1 VRWQEL
7 KAPDH
12 GVQLHV
18 RRVVEPQAPPVLLLH
33 GLGVGGAVWQA
44 FGRRLLPELG
54 AVTPDLRGHGQSDAP
69 PDGYAPSDYGA
80 DLAALVEDLRLQ
92 PVPVIGHSLGALVA
106 LALADSRP
114 ELVEWLVLLDPPLD
128 RALRNP
134 EMLSVARLRHAP
146 AGELEAYL
154 RSRNPGSELLAPLVR
169 QASDA
174 AFAEL
179 LVGDHTELALRQAER
194 LAVPCLVVQAD
205 PAHGGV
211 LGDGA
216 AQRLRDALPRGEL
229 VKIVGARHA
238 VHASH
243 PAPLAAII
251 KSWDTRAHRPPGPG
265 STAAG
270 ASRLP

>member
-7 KAPDH
+7 HSPGRGA
-12 GVQLHV
+12 QLHV
-18 RRVVEPQAPPVLLLH
+18 RRVVEPQSPPVLLLH

-44 FGRRLLPELG
+44 FARRLLPELA
-54 AVTPDLRGHGQSDAP
+54 AVAPDLRGHGLSDAP
-69 PDGYAPSDYGA
+69 PDGYAPSDYAA
-80 DLAALVEDLRLQ
+80 DLGALIEDLRLQ

-106 LALADSRP
+106 LALADSRA
-114 ELVEWLVLLDPPLD
+114 ELVEWLALLDPPVD

-134 EMLSVARLRHAP
+134 EVPSVYRLRHAP

-154 RSRNPGSELLAPLVR
+154 RSRNPGSELLAPLFR

-179 LVGDHTELALRQAER
+179 LEGDHTELALRQAAR
-194 LAVPCLVVQAD
+194 LTVPCLVVQAD

-216 AQRLRDALPRGEL
+216 AQRLRQALPHGEL
-229 VKIVGARHA
+229 VKIEGASHA
-238 VHASH
+238 VHASQ
-243 PAPLAAII
+243 PAQLAAMI
-251 KSWDTRAHRPPGPG
+251 KSWDTRARRLPGPD

-270 ASRLP
+270 ASQLP